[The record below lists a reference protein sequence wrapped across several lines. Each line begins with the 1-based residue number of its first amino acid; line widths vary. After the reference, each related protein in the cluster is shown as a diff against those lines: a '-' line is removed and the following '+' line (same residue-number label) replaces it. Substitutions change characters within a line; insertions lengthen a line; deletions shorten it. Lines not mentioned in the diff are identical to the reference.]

1 MRQLSPDGA
10 EFLVLGNLLVRGI
23 YAYKNYIN
31 TPDYDVAALNPKNRK
46 IAKIE
51 VKSRKFKEAKTYK
64 LKSFKVD
71 FVVFVQL
78 NEWTRRKVRGKRIKI
93 NINPEKNPI
102 NYTIIPIKKIK
113 SLKTKRGKKRSK
125 SGNYSISLNSLYRNK
140 TINKYHNH
148 SGWNQI
154 KNFLKIKR

>member
-10 EFLVLGNLLVRGI
+10 EFLVLGNLLARGI

-51 VKSRKFKEAKTYK
+51 VKSKKYKDAKIYK
-64 LKSFKVD
+64 LKSLKID

-78 NEWTRRKVRGKRIKI
+78 NEYIKRKIRGKRKI
-93 NINPEKNPI
+93 IPIDPEINPI
-102 NYTIIPIKKIK
+102 NYTIIPIKKIR
-113 SLKTKRGKKRSK
+113 SLITRRKKRSK
-125 SGNYSISLNSLYRNK
+125 SGNYSISLTSLYRNK
-140 TINKYHNH
+140 TIKKYQNH
-148 SGWNQI
+148 SGWALI
-154 KNFLKIKR
+154 KKFLKIRS